1 MHVLEYLSDP
11 KCEKKSKDSFNRGG
25 CGRKS
30 TIYSIGMIP
39 GEAARLDS
47 QRIAQMPKS
56 LLQKFPTVVLGIII
70 LISAGCAQIS
80 HEQDSKVEIGFI
92 EINSDMKLRRMVV
105 HHATPKGVVLFLH
118 GFPETLYAW
127 KDISL
132 ILARDYEVHAFDWPG
147 YGLSSR
153 PSVERFSYAPQDY
166 ARVLKEYIGKS
177 RIDTSK
183 LVIYATDIGA
193 LPALI
198 AALDQPDVAKK
209 MIVGD
214 FAPFDRPQYMYASL
228 QSLKSKPSSDQT
240 RAYMNSTRDEIL
252 ENAFRRG
259 LSEDEQFAISQEFR
273 DDMFRGWSQN
283 NMTSADAFYYYY
295 SHFTR
300 DQDYFESNL
309 NKLTTPVT
317 VIWGEKDFYIKKEMG
332 VEFANKANLKLISL
346 TGIGHYPHLQ
356 SPKRTIAE
364 IRASFDK

>member
-1 MHVLEYLSDP
+1 MPESSIQKLLTAVL
-11 KCEKKSKDSFNRGG
+11 
-25 CGRKS
+25 
-30 TIYSIGMIP
+30 
-39 GEAARLDS
+39 
-47 QRIAQMPKS
+47 
-56 LLQKFPTVVLGIII
+56 LLNF
-70 LISAGCAQIS
+70 LISAGCAQMS
-80 HEQDSKVEIGFI
+80 REHDWKAEIGFI
-92 EINSDMKLRRMVV
+92 DINSDIKLRRMIV
-105 HHATPKGVVLFLH
+105 HHSRPKGVVLFLH

-153 PSVERFSYAPQDY
+153 PPVDRFSYAPKDY
-166 ARVLKEYIGKS
+166 AHVLKEYIGKS
-177 RIDTSK
+177 HVDTSK

-198 AALDQPDVAKK
+198 LALDEPHFAKK
-209 MIVGD
+209 IMVGD

-228 QSLKSKPSSDQT
+228 QSLKSKPSSDRT

-259 LSEDEQFAISQEFR
+259 LSKDEQFEVSQEFR
-273 DDMFRGWSQN
+273 EDMLRGWSQN
-283 NMTSADAFYYYY
+283 NITSADAFYYYY

-300 DQDYFESNL
+300 DQDYFESHL
-309 NKLTTPVT
+309 NKLKTPVT

-332 VEFANKANLKLISL
+332 VELANKANMELIVFSGL
-346 TGIGHYPHLQ
+346 GHYPHLQ
-356 SPKRTIAE
+356 SPKRTIDE